1 MNKLKFGILIILIVA
16 AFSLGKSVFTE
27 GSKNSNLSSLLI
39 INAHDNDE
47 TEDLSIEEEYRQS
60 DAFLGGD

>member
-1 MNKLKFGILIILIVA
+1 MNKLKVGILITLLVS

-39 INAHDNDE
+39 NAHDHDE
-47 TEDLSIEEEYRQS
+47 TEDLSTEEEYRQS
-60 DAFLGGD
+60 EAFLGGD